1 MTTALEILGII
12 PARGGSKGIPHKNIH
27 PLCGKPLIEY
37 TIDAARGSRYLTRTI
52 LTSDSEEIIGVAR
65 KYGVEV
71 PFVRPKDL
79 ARDDTP
85 ALPVIQ
91 HAVRWLEEKEDYRPD
106 YIVLLQP
113 TSPLRTSRHINE
125 ALGKFIDSGADSI
138 VSVVKVPHNYNPYS
152 VMRLENNYLKPFL
165 AYDETNNIR
174 QQKPVFFARNG
185 AAVYAFTYECL
196 MKKNSIYGEKMLAYE
211 MTRKESIDID
221 DFLDLKICE
230 MIMKERAEI
239 EKNI

>member
-1 MTTALEILGII
+1 MTIALKILGII
-12 PARGGSKGIPHKNIH
+12 PARGGSKGIPQKNIY
-27 PLCGKPLIEY
+27 PLCGKPLIAY

-65 KYGVEV
+65 KYGVEA

-79 ARDDTP
+79 ALDDTP

-91 HAVRWLEEKEDYRPD
+91 HAVRCLEEKENYRPD

-113 TSPLRTSRHINE
+113 TSPLRTSKHIDE
-125 ALGKFIDSGADSI
+125 ALEKLIDSGADSI
-138 VSVVKVPHNYNPYS
+138 VSVVKVPHNCNPYS
-152 VMRLENNYLKPFL
+152 VMRLENNYLKSFV

-196 MKKNSIYGEKMLAYE
+196 IKKNSIYGEKILAYE

-230 MIMKERAEI
+230 MIMQESI
-239 EKNI
+239 TS